1 MELSI
6 ELSAA
11 RQEIDAAFKT
21 NEKTSAEL
29 VSSQDELSA
38 AKSENKKLRNTVRN
52 HSTTVLELQSA
63 SHNAL
68 VKSEVILLE
77 TKKHLH
83 NLSAQVKVTQDEK
96 TMAKLEAEKAAKM
109 VECAHATEIKILYA
123 KASDAECAHATEIKI
138 LHAKASDAAKMV
150 ECAHATEIKI
160 LHAKASDAED
170 LSKSAMSEIEERLS
184 NSLRKVADVNS
195 EMTAVKSR
203 ATEAIQ
209 ELDITKIELANVRA
223 RTKELEDAARV
234 AQTTQVEMVKILM
247 SEIEERLRNA
257 LKEAAD
263 VNSEMTAVKLGAAEA
278 TKELNISKIELGNAR
293 VKNKELEDAAAR
305 HWQFSAKELNTTK
318 IALVEA
324 RAKTK
329 ELEDAAH
336 GNWQFT
342 DVLNCT
348 SPTNRKGF
356 S

>member
-109 VECAHATEIKILYA
+109 VECAHATEIKILY
-123 KASDAECAHATEIKI
+123 
-138 LHAKASDAAKMV
+138 
-150 ECAHATEIKI
+150 
-160 LHAKASDAED
+160 AKASDAED

>member
-138 LHAKASDAAKMV
+138 LHAKASDA
-150 ECAHATEIKI
+150 
-160 LHAKASDAED
+160 ED

-263 VNSEMTAVKLGAAEA
+263 VNSEMTSVKLGAAEA